1 VSDLRLSEVAVAY
14 NGTTVL
20 NGVVVDVPARSW
32 VALIGPNGAGKTTL
46 LRAVAGLVGY
56 SGTIEIGGR
65 PALGMSRRRLS
76 QLVAFLPQRPIIPEG
91 VTVADYV
98 SIGRTPYIPYWGTES
113 AEDRAVVHEVLERL
127 ELAALAHR
135 HIESLSGGESQRAVL
150 ARALAQRSE
159 ILLLDE
165 PTSALDVGHQQQ
177 VMELIDDLRVE
188 QGLTVLT
195 ALHDLTLAGQFATR
209 LVLLDRGLVVSEG
222 PAREVL
228 TEERIRQHYAA
239 TVRVV
244 DEPGAGLTV
253 VPVRSVSPTS
263 RDAVP
268 EEERTRSWR

>member
-1 VSDLRLSEVAVAY
+1 MSDLRLSEVAVAY

>member
-20 NGVVVDVPARSW
+20 NGVDVDVPARSW

-244 DEPGAGLTV
+244 DDPGAGLTV
-253 VPVRSVSPTS
+253 VPVRSVSRTS

>member
-1 VSDLRLSEVAVAY
+1 MSDLRLTNVTVAY
-14 NGTTVL
+14 SGREVVG
-20 NGVVVDVPARSW
+20 GVDVSVPARSW

-46 LRAVAGLVGY
+46 LRAVAGLVGH

-65 PALGMSRRRLS
+65 PTIGMSRRRLS
-76 QLVAFLPQRPIIPEG
+76 QLVAFLPQRPVLPEG
-91 VTVADYV
+91 LTVTDYV

-113 AEDRAVVHEVLERL
+113 AEDRAVVKEVLERL
-127 ELAALAHR
+127 ELEGLAHR
-135 HIESLSGGESQRAVL
+135 QIESLSGGESQRAVL

-177 VMELIDDLRVE
+177 VMELIDQLRVE

-195 ALHDLTLAGQFATR
+195 ALHDLTLAGQFASR
-209 LVLLDRGLVVSEG
+209 LVLLDHGMVVSEG

-228 TEERIRQHYAA
+228 TEERIERHYAA

-253 VPVRSVSPTS
+253 IPVRSHSPSDKVT
-263 RDAVP
+263 VP
-268 EEERTRSWR
+268 DE